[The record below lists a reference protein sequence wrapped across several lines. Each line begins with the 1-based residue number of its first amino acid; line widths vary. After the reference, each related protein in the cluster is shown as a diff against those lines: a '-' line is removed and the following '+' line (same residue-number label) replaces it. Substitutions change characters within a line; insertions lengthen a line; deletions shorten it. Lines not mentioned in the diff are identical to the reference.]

1 MTLPLVAFFVF
12 YKSKLSAAGQ
22 NVVVTILVHGEGGT
36 QMDLLYV
43 PYAKTKCFQ
52 VVTAKNIEVLQ

>member
-1 MTLPLVAFFVF
+1 MF

-22 NVVVTILVHGEGGT
+22 KVVVTILANGESET
-36 QMDLLYV
+36 QLDLLYI